1 MQRSMMGNNIIADNL
16 KVLVFKSNI
25 DTPAK
30 VDRARGALLDDDH
43 IYQVDVDLE
52 DYDNVLRVECHPQR
66 SARFV
71 IEQLQKAGF
80 TGARLM

>member
-1 MQRSMMGNNIIADNL
+1 MMGNNIIADNL

-30 VDRARGALLDDDH
+30 VNHIQGTLLDDDY

-52 DYDNVLRVECHPQR
+52 DCDNVLRVECHPRSSAQR
-66 SARFV
+66 M
-71 IEQLQKAGF
+71 IEQLHKAGF